1 MSLTAAEVRA
11 LVVAESLAVA
21 ERAIEVVE
29 VVVVVLRAA
38 EVIAPVVAE
47 SVAVAVRAIQV
58 QYYYYYYY

>member
-21 ERAIEVVE
+21 VRAIEVV

-38 EVIAPVVAE
+38 EVIALVLAE
-47 SVAVAVRAIQV
+47 SVAVDVRAIQV
-58 QYYYYYYY
+58 Q

>member
-1 MSLTAAEVRA
+1 MSITAAEVRA
-11 LVVAESLAVA
+11 LVVAESLALAV
-21 ERAIEVVE
+21 RAIEV

-38 EVIAPVVAE
+38 QVIAPVVAE